1 SPLGSATSLTSGAS
15 DTVQWYTGNSG
26 PGSARDSSS
35 AQIDTSETVD
45 YGAQA
50 NEQAIRQQLRNI
62 AVFAAFKTDPSDAN
76 ANAQINDLSQSI
88 VANLDPPSGQQTIA
102 DIQTA
107 FSNAQTQIQ
116 AATDRQTQ
124 TQSMMQDLIAQTEQV
139 STDQVSSEL
148 LAVQNSLQASYEAT
162 SMLSKLS
169 LVNYLPAGG

>member
-1 SPLGSATSLTSGAS
+1 M
-15 DTVQWYTGNSG
+15 Q
-26 PGSARDSSS
+26 
-35 AQIDTSETVD
+35 
-45 YGAQA
+45 
-50 NEQAIRQQLRNI
+50 NI
-62 AVFAAFKTDPSDAN
+62 AVYAAFKTNPNDPN

-107 FSNAQTQIQ
+107 FSNAQVQIQ

-139 STDQVSSEL
+139 SPDVVSSEL

-169 LVNYLPAGG
+169 LVNYLAAG